1 MLLISTVSI
10 IYYSPFGFVF
20 ALKLCVGGKML
31 SSRLNGVN
39 WTWALEGN
47 ICKRCWLMCMVWKT
61 AACRELP
68 KTNIPLSLL
77 SSHSVPLVC
86 IPFPPHISFCPP
98 PLIFI
103 SHRGWRNSSTG
114 SLLAM
119 WLQNHGRTSAN
130 KRRLSDASTSSHSCN
145 RILNSEW
152 EECVSV
158 CIHGGVSVCNETRG
172 RSPEGLEC
180 VTSSQHFL
188 DVMDASTDVRAL
200 TCPR

>member
-1 MLLISTVSI
+1 M
-10 IYYSPFGFVF
+10 G
-20 ALKLCVGGKML
+20 LC
-31 SSRLNGVN
+31 
-39 WTWALEGN
+39 
-47 ICKRCWLMCMVWKT
+47 
-61 AACRELP
+61 
-68 KTNIPLSLL
+68 LL
-77 SSHSVPLVC
+77 SSCVLEGRCFLPGWMELIGHELWRGTSANAADWCVWFERQPPAESFLKLISHSLFYPLTLSHSC
-86 IPFPPHISFCPP
+86 AFPSLHIFLSAPP

-158 CIHGGVSVCNETRG
+158 CIYGGVSVCNETRG